1 MTDVELVSYL
11 SILKKK
17 ITSKV
22 TFISS
27 FLFIFILICIC
38 NSSFDSE
45 ERGAGMILSVGS
57 FESTSGRLLGG
68 RLSHKL
74 YVSNISFKR
83 GWRFHSLLI
92 FASRLLSLLPFH
104 CHS

>member
-45 ERGAGMILSVGS
+45 ERGAGMILS
-57 FESTSGRLLGG
+57 R
-68 RLSHKL
+68 
-74 YVSNISFKR
+74 
-83 GWRFHSLLI
+83 
-92 FASRLLSLLPFH
+92 
-104 CHS
+104 